1 MSATLQ
7 QCPRLFLAAFL
18 QERHLRQVSVARIAV
33 FNQKGGV
40 GKTTTTLNLAAAIA
54 AHGGLPLAI
63 DLDPQAHLS
72 AITGSAP
79 KSADASIYAFY
90 RDTRSLS
97 ALAVNSPLGWPVIPA
112 HVELAKVDTQ
122 YGKGPNILN
131 RLRGGLVRDGLG
143 EAGCVLIDCCPML
156 GVLSLSA
163 IFAADR
169 ILVPVSAD
177 YLAVKGAEQVDRT
190 LNALQRVVG
199 KRIERRY
206 VITRFDGRRKMS
218 WDILEAFKAR
228 FGADLAETRISE
240 NVGIAESPFSDRDV
254 FAHAPNSRGAADYRG
269 LFEELEAA
277 GFFGG
282 NPETARM
289 PLVAVA

>member
-1 MSATLQ
+1 
-7 QCPRLFLAAFL
+7 
-18 QERHLRQVSVARIAV
+18 VARIAV

-54 AHGGLPLAI
+54 ARGGLPLAI

-72 AITGSAP
+72 AITRTQP
-79 KSADASIYAFY
+79 KTADGSIYAFY
-90 RDTRSLS
+90 REARALS
-97 ALAVNSPLGWPVIPA
+97 GLALDSPLGWPVIPA
-112 HVELAKVDTQ
+112 HIELAKVDTQ
-122 YGKGPNILN
+122 FGKGPNILN
-131 RLRGGLVRDGLG
+131 RLRGGLARDRLG
-143 EAGCVLIDCCPML
+143 EAGCVIIDCCPML

-190 LNALQRVVG
+190 LNAMQRVLG
-199 KRIERRY
+199 HRLERRY

-218 WDILEAFKAR
+218 WDILEAFKSR
-228 FGADLAETRISE
+228 FGSDLAETRISE
-240 NVGIAESPFSDRDV
+240 NVGIAESPFSDCDV
-254 FAHAPNSRGAADYRG
+254 FAHAPASRGAADYLA
-269 LFEELEAA
+269 LFEELDAE

-282 NPETARM
+282 TPAARM
-289 PLVAVA
+289 PLEAVA